1 MVLILEMFVERCRHM
16 SIPPNCGDN
25 DDFKIQRRKP
35 HTLANTHTADLLIPG
50 WGNAGGRASLLLP
63 VSRPHRSALRID
75 QHRRHTYNAAAT
87 GLRGRGEHRIR
98 VQGKPGLMRVR
109 RIHPIVLQGHHHPF
123 LQE

>member
-1 MVLILEMFVERCRHM
+1 MLIPLNRGIHH
-16 SIPPNCGDN
+16 
-25 DDFKIQRRKP
+25 DFNVQGQTP
-35 HTLANTHTADLLIPG
+35 HTLANPHTADLLLPG
-50 WGNAGGRASLLLP
+50 WDDAGGRASLLLA
-63 VSRPHRSALRID
+63 VSRPHRGVLRID
-75 QHRRHTYNAAAT
+75 QYRWNTYNAAAT